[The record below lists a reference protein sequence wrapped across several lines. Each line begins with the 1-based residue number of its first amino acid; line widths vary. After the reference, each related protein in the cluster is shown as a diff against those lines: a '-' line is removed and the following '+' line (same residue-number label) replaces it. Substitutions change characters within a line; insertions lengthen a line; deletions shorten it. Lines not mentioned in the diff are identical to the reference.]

1 MPPSRFAPCR
11 ILAVRLTLAL
21 LAGCPSALAAVE
33 TPFCTTRLL
42 FAPETWHVHASCVVE
57 LPNGDLLAC
66 WFHGSG
72 ERTAD
77 DVKIQGARLRRGSTT
92 WGPRFTLADTPGF
105 PDCNPALALDPQ
117 GRLWL
122 FWACILSNQ
131 WESALLKC
139 QVSTDFLGEGPPR
152 WSRPEAVPLK
162 PPAGFEPAALAY
174 FDRAESEALR
184 AAADDTARQKVREY
198 YQTLRGRARDRLAQ
212 RLGWMPRAHP
222 VVLDGT
228 RLLVPLYSDGYD
240 CSLMAYTDDGGAT
253 WEVSAPLFAA
263 GNIQPSLARRRD
275 GSLYTLMRDNGPAP
289 HRLHQSSSPDRGATW
304 SPVTDSAVPNPGSGA
319 EVINLRDGRW
329 ALISND
335 TESGRHRLTVQL
347 SADEGRSWPWRR
359 ALEEDAP
366 GPQAGR
372 YHYPSLIQAADGTLH
387 ATYSQ
392 HRKPAADAGG
402 TAARDAKT
410 IKHAHF
416 NLAWVEAGQAREP

>member
-1 MPPSRFAPCR
+1 
-11 ILAVRLTLAL
+11 
-21 LAGCPSALAAVE
+21 
-33 TPFCTTRLL
+33 
-42 FAPETWHVHASCVVE
+42 
-57 LPNGDLLAC
+57 
-66 WFHGSG
+66 
-72 ERTAD
+72 
-77 DVKIQGARLRRGSTT
+77 
-92 WGPRFTLADTPGF
+92 
-105 PDCNPALALDPQ
+105 
-117 GRLWL
+117 
-122 FWACILSNQ
+122 
-131 WESALLKC
+131 
-139 QVSTDFLGEGPPR
+139 
-152 WSRPEAVPLK
+152 
-162 PPAGFEPAALAY
+162 
-174 FDRAESEALR
+174 
-184 AAADDTARQKVREY
+184 
-198 YQTLRGRARDRLAQ
+198 
-212 RLGWMPRAHP
+212 MPRAHP